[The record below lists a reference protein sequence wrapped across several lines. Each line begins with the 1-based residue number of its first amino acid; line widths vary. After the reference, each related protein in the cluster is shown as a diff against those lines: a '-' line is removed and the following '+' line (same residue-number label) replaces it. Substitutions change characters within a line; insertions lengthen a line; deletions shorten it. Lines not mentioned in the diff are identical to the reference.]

1 MRIGGNSIF
10 QVQTGSAASSSA
22 FASSDILGAMGRGQV
37 FGGTIAGTA
46 AASNKAVCE
55 INNPNG
61 TNTILFIYELEIW
74 VPTTMAV
81 QIVLNGTTLTPVG
94 VPSQLFIGNGLTSIA
109 KMGGGNQL
117 TPTGT
122 LIKNLPSLAANTVFT
137 FPQPWILALGQ
148 GSNLQ
153 FVGQTVN
160 QAMTVNFT
168 HIEWR
173 S

>member
-22 FASSDILGAMGRGQV
+22 FASSDILSAMGRGQV

-61 TNTILFIYELEIW
+61 TNTTLFIYELEIW

-81 QIVLNGTTLTPVG
+81 QIVINGTTLNPAG
-94 VPSQLFIGNGLTSIA
+94 VPSQMLIGNGNVSIA

-117 TPTGT
+117 APTGT
-122 LIKNLPSLAANTVFT
+122 VIKNLPALVANTVFT
-137 FPQPWILALGQ
+137 FTQPWILAISQ
-148 GSNLQ
+148 NSNVQ
-153 FVGQTVN
+153 FVGQVVN

-173 S
+173 G

>member
-1 MRIGGNSIF
+1 MRIGGNSVF
-10 QVQTGSAASSSA
+10 QVQSGSAANSSA
-22 FASSDILGAMGRGQV
+22 FASSDILSAMGRGQV

-61 TNTILFIYELEIW
+61 TSTLLFIYELEIW

-81 QIVLNGTTLTPVG
+81 QIVINGTTLTPAG
-94 VPSQLFIGNGLTSIA
+94 VPLNLFPGYPNASIA
-109 KMGGGNQL
+109 KIGGGNQL

-122 LIKNLPSLAANTVFT
+122 VIKNLPALVANTVFT

-148 GSNLQ
+148 NSNLQ
-153 FVGQTVN
+153 FVGQVVN

>member
-1 MRIGGNSIF
+1 MRIGGNSVV
-10 QVQTGSAASSSA
+10 QVQSGSAASSSA
-22 FASSDILGAMGRGQV
+22 FATSDILSAMGRGQV

-46 AASNKAVCE
+46 GAANKAVCE

-61 TNTILFIYELEIW
+61 TNTILYIYELEIW

-81 QIVLNGTTLTPVG
+81 QIVQNGTTLTPVG
-94 VPSQLFIGNGLTSIA
+94 VPSQLLTANGNVSIA

-117 TPTGT
+117 APTGT
-122 LIKNLPSLAANTVFT
+122 VIKNLPALAANTVFT
-137 FPQPWILALGQ
+137 FPQPWILALQ
-148 GSNLQ
+148 QNTNVQ
-153 FVGQTVN
+153 IVGQVVN

-173 S
+173 G